1 MVSAFNY
8 VVIDSRGPK
17 DLEGTACRDR
27 WFLFVSDFIK
37 MIMNYFAKIDQG
49 IFLNLNF
56 RRFVDFD
63 A

>member
-37 MIMNYFAKIDQG
+37 MIMNYFAKID
-49 IFLNLNF
+49 
-56 RRFVDFD
+56 
-63 A
+63 

>member
-1 MVSAFNY
+1 MIGGSF
-8 VVIDSRGPK
+8 DSRWPK

-37 MIMNYFAKIDQG
+37 MIMNYFAKIDEG